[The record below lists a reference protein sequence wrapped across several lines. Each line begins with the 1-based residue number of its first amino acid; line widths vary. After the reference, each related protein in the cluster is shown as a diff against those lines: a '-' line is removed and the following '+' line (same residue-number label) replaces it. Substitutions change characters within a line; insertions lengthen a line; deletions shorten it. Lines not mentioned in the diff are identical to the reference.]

1 MSNPLH
7 KREANMIMQL
17 EENVVPNSSHSD
29 GLLDLK
35 YMLGNPFLEPVPAE
49 LFTGDSN
56 FDCIASTSGREKRVA
71 VADLNMD
78 LFEGWVTV
86 LLGHNGAGISTT
98 IGMLVGLVSPTSG
111 TAIMPG
117 GCTINHE
124 KNFKSLKWIWTSE
137 VYL

>member
-1 MSNPLH
+1 M
-7 KREANMIMQL
+7 
-17 EENVVPNSSHSD
+17 
-29 GLLDLK
+29 K

-56 FDCIASTSGREKRVA
+56 FDCIASPSGREKRVA

-86 LLGHNGAGISTT
+86 LLVHNGAGISTT

-117 GCTINHE
+117 GYTINHE